1 MSDGLPND
9 AVARAAWLAR
19 LTLGADEQALYAR
32 QLAQIL
38 DYVAQVQAVD
48 TTGVPPM
55 AQPAAC
61 ATEGRD
67 DTVTPSLDRDAVL
80 AEAPDPDREAGFF
93 KVPRVLGS

>member
-1 MSDGLPND
+1 MSDGLPID
-9 AVARAAWLAR
+9 AVARAARLAR
-19 LTLGADEQALYAR
+19 LTLEAGEQALYAR

-55 AQPAAC
+55 AQPPAA
-61 ATEGRD
+61 ATAGRD
-67 DTVTPSLDRDAVL
+67 DEVTASLDRDAVM
-80 AEAPDPDREAGFF
+80 AAAPDVDRAGGFF